1 VVRAALTAIDYNSN
15 VGRMPAVDKDGE
27 ARYNVVNSRDGQV
40 YVGICLYA
48 AQNIEIEMTIPNMFS
63 IDRYWWR
70 YNLLFRRNPHF
81 KMTQFSN
88 VRVYGWLF

>member
-48 AQNIEIEMTIPNMFS
+48 GGGGGSPMCVYTAG
-63 IDRYWWR
+63 Y
-70 YNLLFRRNPHF
+70 F
-81 KMTQFSN
+81 KITH
-88 VRVYGWLF
+88 RTLHTLKKTA